1 MRQTKSIPTLVLDL
15 PDDAA
20 ALQIAKKIAQRTGRR
35 IVVTNSAGERVGSAE
50 PAPDQVNEPI
60 DRPKILN

>member
-1 MRQTKSIPTLVLDL
+1 MSKTKRIPTFVIDI

-20 ALQIAKKIAQRTGRR
+20 ALQIANEIAQRTGRR

-50 PAPDQVNEPI
+50 PAPDQGNEPI

>member
-20 ALQIAKKIAQRTGRR
+20 ALQIAKKIAQGTGRR

-50 PAPDQVNEPI
+50 PAPDKGNEPI

>member
-50 PAPDQVNEPI
+50 PSRIRVMNLLI
-60 DRPKILN
+60 DRKS